1 MMLPKPECTANAAF
15 QKLYVDVVVRWWSCV
30 FKKKKKTERRDY
42 WYYCVIT
49 VCKESKYKEQ
59 MMCCNYLLLLNM
71 PCMQS
76 IIQSCFC
83 KIASCCTTQRNEEKK
98 ADGWMD
104 YGQPHKQLQLPTT
117 TSFFSYSSS
126 HILFTIP
133 FFIDS
138 FLLPIVCFAR
148 WKHQVSFSQ
157 MKNGKGRGW
166 R

>member
-98 ADGWMD
+98 KQMDGWIMGALWCCYFLAD
-104 YGQPHKQLQLPTT
+104 TSKTNISPAQCKHMWGVQCHPPRPATGTETT
-117 TSFFSYSSS
+117 R
-126 HILFTIP
+126 
-133 FFIDS
+133 
-138 FLLPIVCFAR
+138 A
-148 WKHQVSFSQ
+148 Q
-157 MKNGKGRGW
+157 
-166 R
+166 